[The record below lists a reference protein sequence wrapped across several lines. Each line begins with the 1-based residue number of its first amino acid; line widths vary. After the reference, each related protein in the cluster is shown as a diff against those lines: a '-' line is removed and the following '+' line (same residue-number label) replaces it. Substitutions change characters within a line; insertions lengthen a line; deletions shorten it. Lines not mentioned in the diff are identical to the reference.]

1 MKKVLHYSP
10 DLALGG
16 IARTAVDVAVAMQA
30 GKLAENT
37 VLAPGG
43 AAVSVFNAY
52 AIPLRR
58 ARRLSFFNRMSEQ
71 KRLRRVVATLQPD
84 VLLAYGF
91 QAARLAVQA
100 CRRMEEGK
108 RPRIIA
114 LLAAPLHSWF
124 AAGTLRGCDAVAAI
138 SRHLRNTLDTKEL
151 RPVLSK
157 EKLWVI
163 PYGVDGA
170 LVYPH
175 YKVSEE
181 WQQSWQKVFPDFR
194 KTLSLCIPGSLTPA
208 RGLESMPELLHL
220 LEKQGVKADI
230 YLPGRA
236 EDAAYARQI
245 EKHFRR
251 AGVGE
256 RLHMVPAALAK
267 DMREVLCSCD
277 ITLAP
282 APQPVTYDRAVLEA
296 LALGRPVAGYEHG
309 AVGEYL
315 NAFLPEGRV
324 PVGKL
329 EALADTLVQWN
340 AYRPDMP
347 DTTPYPYRITDTAFS
362 LSKLSDMLLNAQMP
376 TNPASSRSVPLS

>member
-1 MKKVLHYSP
+1 MKKILHYSP
-10 DLALGG
+10 DMALGG
-16 IARTAVDVAVAMQA
+16 HARMAVDVAVAMQA

-43 AAVSVFNAY
+43 SAVSIFNAY

-58 ARRLSFFNRMSEQ
+58 ARRLTFFNRMAERA
-71 KRLRRVVATLQPD
+71 RLRRTIKALQPE

-100 CRRMEEGK
+100 CRGMDEEK
-108 RPRIIA
+108 KPRLIA
-114 LLAAPLHSWF
+114 LLASPLRSWF
-124 AAGTLRGCDAVAAI
+124 TASTLRGCDAVAAI
-138 SRHLRNTLDTKEL
+138 SRHLRNTFATKEL
-151 RPVLSK
+151 RPILK
-157 EKLWVI
+157 KDKLWVI

-181 WQQSWQKVFPDFR
+181 WQQSWLRQFPDF
-194 KTLSLCIPGSLTPA
+194 KKSLSLCIPGSLTPVH
-208 RGLESMPELLHL
+208 GLEALPELLQML
-220 LEKQGVKADI
+220 DKQEVKADV
-230 YLPGRA
+230 YLTGRA
-236 EDAAYARQI
+236 EDAAYARRL
-245 EKHFRR
+245 EKRFRHE
-251 AGVGE
+251 GISE
-256 RLHMVPAALAK
+256 RIHHVPAAMAR

-282 APQPVTYDRAVLEA
+282 ALQPATYDRAVLEA
-296 LALGRPVAGYEHG
+296 LALGCPVAGYEHG

-329 EALADTLVQWN
+329 DAMADTLVQWN

-347 DTTPYPYRITDTAFS
+347 DTIPYPYRITDTAYS
-362 LSKLSDMLLNAQMP
+362 LSKLADLLLNPQAATEP
-376 TNPASSRSVPLS
+376 VGTRSVPLS